1 MCPSSG
7 CFGCSC
13 SGPTTF
19 NAVIR
24 IKSVPGIRPRGKGA
38 VPQWSDQ
45 LLAQIASR
53 GENGGFYVPDCV
65 RQYADGSIS
74 LSSRTP
80 KEVTLNI
87 VKVAIDLGLVVVIT
101 EEDIYNG

>member
-1 MCPSSG
+1 MRVE
-7 CFGCSC
+7 
-13 SGPTTF
+13 
-19 NAVIR
+19 A
-24 IKSVPGIRPRGKGA
+24 VPGVRPKGKGA

-65 RQYADGSIS
+65 RQYADGSIT

-80 KEVTLNI
+80 QEVTLNI
-87 VKVAIDLGLVVVIT
+87 VKVAYDLGLRVIIT
-101 EEDIYNG
+101 EESIYNG